1 MTLGTQTTLAERLT
15 RSAGA
20 NTISTT
26 SDATKMYINEGCR
39 EFAKRVHGIAT
50 EAFIVLT
57 PKFDLDSNFAV
68 RLTISGGGD
77 AMTATDV
84 PVASS
89 TLTNAT
95 PTTVAAHMA
104 SNVNAAVVAGLGSG
118 SVVMGWSASTWTF
131 YMTPK
136 ATATTI
142 TFAEPSDQR
151 YIDANDWIWGGTITK
166 VGATVT
172 GAVPLN
178 CNVEQS
184 LPAGFL
190 EMEYVMFGDTEVVP
204 APFDCFL
211 KPYSTGEPQYYSVK
225 NKLIRLEPVPVE
237 QDYFKI
243 FYTGFPTDLGVDG
256 SSDSVSCPLPEEV
269 HMAPVHWAAAK
280 LFDEAHEFD
289 KSIYH
294 QRAFNDLC
302 TDYKIREAN
311 NNPTL
316 FPSGGSTIPPKV
328 VS

>member
-1 MTLGTQTTLAERLT
+1 MVFGTQVTLAERWT

-20 NTISTT
+20 NTVSTT
-26 SDATKMYINEGCR
+26 SDATMIYLNEGCR

-50 EAFIVLT
+50 EAFIVLA
-57 PKFDLDSNFAV
+57 PKFDLDPNFAV
-68 RLTISGGGD
+68 RFTITGGD
-77 AMTATDV
+77 DSLTATDI

-95 PTTVAAHMA
+95 PTTVAAHLA
-104 SNVNAAVVAGLGSG
+104 SNINAAVTVQLGSA
-118 SVVMGWSASTWTF
+118 SLVVGWEASNWTF
-131 YMTPK
+131 YVSPSGTPTEIIS
-136 ATATTI
+136 AA
-142 TFAEPSDQR
+142 PSNR
-151 YIDANDWIWGGTITK
+151 KYIDANEWLWGGAISKADTTL
-166 VGATVT
+166 T
-172 GAVPLN
+172 GAIPLN

-190 EMEYVMFGDTEVVP
+190 EMEYVMFGNTEVKP
-204 APFDCFL
+204 APFDIFM
-211 KPYSTGEPQYYSVK
+211 KPYSVGRPEYYSVK
-225 NKLIRLEPVPVE
+225 NKLIRLEPVPDE

-243 FYTGFPTDLGVDG
+243 FYSGFPEDLATDGTDAAVE
-256 SSDSVSCPLPEEV
+256 CPLPEEV
-269 HMAPVHWAAAK
+269 HMAPIHWAAAK

-294 QRAFNDLC
+294 QRCFNDFC

-316 FPSGGSTIPPKV
+316 FPSRSDAIPPRV

>member
-1 MTLGTQTTLAERLT
+1 MGTQTAFAERWT
-15 RSAGA
+15 RSVGA

-26 SDATKMYINEGCR
+26 SDATKTYINEGCR
-39 EFAKRVHGIAT
+39 EFAKRVHGIAM
-50 EAFIVLT
+50 EAFIVLA
-57 PKFDLDSNFAV
+57 PKFDLDQNFAM
-68 RLTISGGGD
+68 RLTITGGKDG
-77 AMTATDV
+77 MTATDV

-95 PTTVAAHMA
+95 PTTVAAHLA
-104 SNVNAAVVAGLGSG
+104 SNVNAAVTAGGGSA
-118 SVVMGWSASTWTF
+118 SVVVGWSASTWTF
-131 YMTPK
+131 YISPGATP
-136 ATATTI
+136 TAI
-142 TFAEPSDQR
+142 SSIEPTDMR
-151 YIDANDWIWGGTITK
+151 YIDANDWIWGGTIK
-166 VGATVT
+166 KAGATAT

-190 EMEYVMFGDTEVVP
+190 EMEYVQFGNSEVRP
-204 APFDCFL
+204 APFDIFMR
-211 KPYSTGEPQYYSVK
+211 PYSVGRPEYYAVK
-225 NKLIRLEPVPVE
+225 NKLIRLDPVPTE

-243 FYTGFPTDLGVDG
+243 FYSGFPTDLGVDG
-256 SSDSVSCPLPEEV
+256 SSDTASCPLPEEV
-269 HMAPVHWAAAK
+269 HMAPIHWAAAK

-294 QRAFNDLC
+294 QRCFNDFC

-316 FPSGGSTIPPKV
+316 FPSRSDAIPPKV

>member
-1 MTLGTQTTLAERLT
+1 MTLGTQTSFVERIT

-26 SDATKMYINEGCR
+26 SDVTKQYINEGCK

-50 EAFIVLT
+50 EAFLVLS
-57 PKFDLDSNFAV
+57 PKFDLDQNFAIN
-68 RLTISGGGD
+68 LTISGGND
-77 AMTATDV
+77 AMAATDV

-95 PTTVAAHMA
+95 PTTVASHLA

-118 SVVMGWSASTWTF
+118 SVAVGWSASTWTF
-131 YMTPK
+131 YMCPSGTP
-136 ATATTI
+136 TAISST
-142 TFAEPSDQR
+142 EPTDMR
-151 YIDANDWIWGGTITK
+151 YVDANDWIWGGALSCATTTIT
-166 VGATVT
+166 GSI
-172 GAVPLN
+172 PLN

-190 EMEYVMFGDTEVVP
+190 EMEYAMFGNTEIRP
-204 APFDCFL
+204 APFDIFM
-211 KPYSTGEPQYYSVK
+211 KPYSIGRPEYYSIK
-225 NKLIRLEPVPVE
+225 NKLIRLEPVPDE

-243 FYTGFPTDLGVDG
+243 FYSGFPTDLGVDG
-256 SSDSVSCPLPEEV
+256 SSDSVACPLPEEV

-294 QRAFNDLC
+294 QRVFGDIC

-316 FPSGGSTIPPKV
+316 FPSRSDKIPPKV